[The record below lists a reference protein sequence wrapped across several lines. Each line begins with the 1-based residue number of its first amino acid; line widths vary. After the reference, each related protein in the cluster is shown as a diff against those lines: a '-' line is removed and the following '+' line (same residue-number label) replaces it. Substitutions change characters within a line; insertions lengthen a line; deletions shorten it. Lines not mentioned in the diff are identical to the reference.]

1 MQEIKR
7 DNEIKGTTSC
17 KIALYTTFIQVG
29 VRTWEQV
36 LIALNKSGHKE
47 IAKEVE
53 KQLLELYRK
62 VMIVYAYITTWIQ

>member
-7 DNEIKGTTSC
+7 DNAINGTTSC

-29 VRTWEQV
+29 VRTWEHV

-62 VMIVYAYITTWIQ
+62 VINVYAYITTWIQ